1 MLRDTFAVGQAGAY
15 ISILSTNFDVRIFV
29 DNEINTEIRIY
40 LFLFAC
46 KSRTASLANRL
57 LRRFHVII
65 VLASSKSGV
74 FLNSSPHSSASID
87 LHSGIEQLTSW
98 SAWKYNS

>member
-1 MLRDTFAVGQAGAY
+1 MLRDTFAVGHAGAY

-65 VLASSKSGV
+65 VLASSKSGFV
-74 FLNSSPHSSASID
+74 CAILRRLFKLFATFIRLD
-87 LHSGIEQLTSW
+87 
-98 SAWKYNS
+98 